1 MNARVPFLV
10 RADPDLV
17 KHLRALMRA
26 LRSGVEGPCA
36 STATP
41 RLWGKG

>member
-1 MNARVPFLV
+1 MIARVPFLV
-10 RADPDLV
+10 RACPSLV
-17 KHLRALMRA
+17 KLSRAGVRA